1 MTKQEAISREEAVRT
16 ISRISGGSVSYAEDL
31 YDSFFEK
38 PVVPQY
44 VAGWIDSCK
53 SKNSLRNALITA
65 PVNGKIYDW
74 LNQHEDGKF
83 LNQETFALAWI
94 LGYTVEKEK
103 RYKVRMRGV
112 ANLSAYLNLDIT
124 DNKLYMCDSDNLSG
138 SRTHFT
144 RKELEEMGL
153 GEVFNSSLFEIEEV
167 E

>member
-1 MTKQEAISREEAVRT
+1 MNKQELVKRIKQKVGLCTSREIILRLVEQLD
-16 ISRISGGSVSYAEDL
+16 EPQ
-31 YDSFFEK
+31 K

-144 RKELEEMGL
+144 RKELEEAGF
-153 GEVFNSSLFEIEEV
+153 GDVFNSSLFEVEEV
-167 E
+167 EE